1 MTSTRTKRYWGT
13 QRVARV
19 LQVTPAT
26 VASWIDQGH
35 LKGHKTPT
43 GRRRVASADL
53 AEFLRAH
60 DMLVPS
66 ELLVSRDRPVVVVVE
81 DDPGYLSALVRTIE
95 REAPEVEVIQA
106 TTGMDGLLEIGRVGP
121 DLVVLDYA
129 LPDLNAVQVVGRLV
143 DTSKRL
149 TAPVMIVTGGM
160 PANAENDLRVL
171 GVRAIV
177 NKVDGMGVV
186 IEAMRRALQS
196 RSCFS
201 QMEWLDSSGAL
212 GPPGLFLRRYE

>member
-1 MTSTRTKRYWGT
+1 MNSPRTKRYWGT

-35 LKGHKTPT
+35 LKGHRTPT

-60 DMLVPS
+60 GMAVPS
-66 ELLVSRDRPVVVVVE
+66 ELLGGGSRERAVVVVVE
-81 DDPGYLSALVRTIE
+81 DDPGYLKALVRTLQ
-95 REAPEVEVIQA
+95 REAPDLDIIEA
-106 TTGMDGLLEIGRVGP
+106 TTAVDGLLEIGRVSP
-121 DLVVLDYA
+121 DLVILDYA
-129 LPDLNAVQVVGRLV
+129 LPDLNAVQVVERLQ

-160 PANAENDLRVL
+160 PAKAENELRAL

-177 NKVDGMGVV
+177 NKVEGMGVV
-186 IEAMRRALQS
+186 IEAMQRALQA
-196 RSCFS
+196 RSKV
-201 QMEWLDSSGAL
+201 A
-212 GPPGLFLRRYE
+212 

>member
-1 MTSTRTKRYWGT
+1 MAPIRTKRYWGT

-35 LKGHKTPT
+35 LKGHRTPT

-53 AEFLRAH
+53 ADFLRAH
-60 DMLVPS
+60 GMSVPN
-66 ELLVSRDRPVVVVVE
+66 ELSQRERPVIVVVE
-81 DDPGYLSALVRTIE
+81 DDPGYLKALVRTVE
-95 REAPEVEVIQA
+95 RDAPEVEIIEAV
-106 TTGMDGLLEIGRVGP
+106 TGVDGLLEIGRVSP
-121 DLVVLDYA
+121 DLVILDYA
-129 LPDLNAVQVVGRLV
+129 LPDLNAVQLVERLV

-160 PANAENDLRVL
+160 PAVAENDLRRL

-186 IEAMRRALQS
+186 IEAMRRALQA
-196 RSCFS
+196 RKV
-201 QMEWLDSSGAL
+201 A
-212 GPPGLFLRRYE
+212 

>member
-1 MTSTRTKRYWGT
+1 VAPTRSKRYWGT

-35 LKGHKTPT
+35 LKGHRTPT

-60 DMLVPS
+60 GMSVPS
-66 ELLVSRDRPVVVVVE
+66 ELASRERAVVVVVE
-81 DDPGYLSALVRTIE
+81 DDPGYLKALVRMIE
-95 REAPEVEVIQA
+95 RDAPEVDVIEA
-106 TTGMDGLLEIGRVGP
+106 TTGVDGLLEIGRLSP

-129 LPDLNAVQVVGRLV
+129 LPDLNAVQVVERLQ
-143 DTSKRL
+143 DPSKRL
-149 TAPVMIVTGGM
+149 TAPVMIVTGGL
-160 PANAENDLRVL
+160 PAAAEDDLRRL

-196 RSCFS
+196 RKV
-201 QMEWLDSSGAL
+201 A
-212 GPPGLFLRRYE
+212 

>member
-1 MTSTRTKRYWGT
+1 MAPTRTKRYWGT

-35 LKGHKTPT
+35 LKGHRTPT

-53 AEFLRAH
+53 AAFLRAH
-60 DMLVPS
+60 DMAVPN
-66 ELLVSRDRPVVVVVE
+66 ELATARERPVVVLVE
-81 DDPGYLSALVRTIE
+81 DDPGYLKALVRTIE
-95 REAPEVEVIQA
+95 REAPDVEVVET
-106 TTGMDGLLEIGRVGP
+106 TTGVDGLLEIGRVSP

-129 LPDLNAVQVVGRLV
+129 LPDLNAVQVVERLQ

-160 PANAENDLRVL
+160 PAAAENDLRRL

-196 RSCFS
+196 RKV
-201 QMEWLDSSGAL
+201 A
-212 GPPGLFLRRYE
+212 

>member
-1 MTSTRTKRYWGT
+1 MNSLRTKRYWGT

-35 LKGHKTPT
+35 LKGHRTPT

-60 DMLVPS
+60 GMAVPS
-66 ELLVSRDRPVVVVVE
+66 ELLGGGAGSRERPVVVVVE
-81 DDPGYLSALVRTIE
+81 DDPGYLKALVRTLQ
-95 REAPEVEVIQA
+95 REAPDLDIIEAKTAV
-106 TTGMDGLLEIGRVGP
+106 DGLLEIGRVSP
-121 DLVVLDYA
+121 DLVILDYA
-129 LPDLNAVQVVGRLV
+129 LPDLNAVQVVERLQ

-160 PANAENDLRVL
+160 PAKAENDLRRL
-171 GVRAIV
+171 GVQAIV

-186 IEAMRRALQS
+186 IEAMRRALESS
-196 RSCFS
+196 RKV
-201 QMEWLDSSGAL
+201 A
-212 GPPGLFLRRYE
+212 

>member
-1 MTSTRTKRYWGT
+1 VAPIKTKRYWGT

-35 LKGHKTPT
+35 LKGHRTPT

-60 DMLVPS
+60 GMAVPS
-66 ELLVSRDRPVVVVVE
+66 ELVAGRERPVVVVVE
-81 DDPGYLSALVRTIE
+81 DDPGYLKALVRSLQ
-95 REAPEVEVIQA
+95 REAPEVDVVEA
-106 TTGMDGLLEIGRVGP
+106 TTGMDGLLEIGRVSP
-121 DLVVLDYA
+121 DLVVLDFA
-129 LPDLNAVQVVGRLV
+129 LPDLNAVQVVERLV

-160 PANAENDLRVL
+160 PAKAENELRVL

-177 NKVDGMGVV
+177 NKVEGMGVV

-196 RSCFS
+196 SRKV
-201 QMEWLDSSGAL
+201 A
-212 GPPGLFLRRYE
+212 

>member
-1 MTSTRTKRYWGT
+1 MAPPRTKRYWGT

-35 LKGHKTPT
+35 LKGHRTPT

-60 DMLVPS
+60 DMAVPN
-66 ELLVSRDRPVVVVVE
+66 ELASTRERPVVVLVE
-81 DDPGYLSALVRTIE
+81 DDPGYLKALVRTIE
-95 REAPEVEVIQA
+95 REAPDVEVVET
-106 TTGMDGLLEIGRVGP
+106 TTGVDGLLEIGRVSP

-129 LPDLNAVQVVGRLV
+129 LPDLNAVQVVERLQ

-160 PANAENDLRVL
+160 PAAAENDLRRL

-196 RSCFS
+196 RKV
-201 QMEWLDSSGAL
+201 A
-212 GPPGLFLRRYE
+212 

>member
-1 MTSTRTKRYWGT
+1 VAPTRTKRYWGT

-35 LKGHKTPT
+35 LKGHRTPT

-60 DMLVPS
+60 GMAVPN
-66 ELLVSRDRPVVVVVE
+66 ELATSRERPVVVVVE
-81 DDPGYLSALVRTIE
+81 DDPGYLKALVRTIE
-95 REAPEVEVIQA
+95 REAPEVDVVET
-106 TTGMDGLLEIGRVGP
+106 TTGVDGLLEIGRLSP

-129 LPDLNAVQVVGRLV
+129 LPDLNAVQVVERLV

-149 TAPVMIVTGGM
+149 TAPVMIVTAGL
-160 PANAENDLRVL
+160 PASAENDLRRL

-196 RSCFS
+196 RKV
-201 QMEWLDSSGAL
+201 A
-212 GPPGLFLRRYE
+212 

>member
-1 MTSTRTKRYWGT
+1 MNTTRTKRYWGT

-60 DMLVPS
+60 DMSVPS
-66 ELLVSRDRPVVVVVE
+66 DLLVVRDRPVVVVVE
-81 DDPGYLSALVRTIE
+81 DDPGYLAALVRTIE

-149 TAPVMIVTGGM
+149 SAPVMIVTGGM

-196 RSCFS
+196 RKV
-201 QMEWLDSSGAL
+201 A
-212 GPPGLFLRRYE
+212 

>member
-1 MTSTRTKRYWGT
+1 MTNSRTKRYWGT

-35 LKGHKTPT
+35 LKGHRTPT

-53 AEFLRAH
+53 ADFLRAH
-60 DMLVPS
+60 GMSVPN
-66 ELLVSRDRPVVVVVE
+66 ELSGSRERPVVVVVE
-81 DDPGYLSALVRTIE
+81 DDPGYLKALVRTIE
-95 REAPEVEVIQA
+95 RDAPEMDVIEA
-106 TTGMDGLLEIGRVGP
+106 TTGVDGLLEIGRVSP

-129 LPDLNAVQVVGRLV
+129 LPDLNAVQVVQRLQ

-149 TAPVMIVTGGM
+149 TAPVMIVTGGL
-160 PANAENDLRVL
+160 PAKAENDLRGL

-177 NKVDGMGVV
+177 NKVEGMGVV
-186 IEAMRRALQS
+186 IEAMQRALQA
-196 RSCFS
+196 RSKV
-201 QMEWLDSSGAL
+201 A
-212 GPPGLFLRRYE
+212 

>member
-1 MTSTRTKRYWGT
+1 MNTARTKRYWGT

-35 LKGHKTPT
+35 LKGHRTPT

-53 AEFLRAH
+53 ADFLRAH
-60 DMLVPS
+60 GMAVPN
-66 ELLVSRDRPVVVVVE
+66 ELSSARERPVIVVVE
-81 DDPGYLSALVRTIE
+81 DDPGYLKALVRMVE
-95 REAPEVEVIQA
+95 HEAPEVEIVEA
-106 TTGMDGLLEIGRVGP
+106 MTGMDGLLEIGRVSP

-129 LPDLNAVQVVGRLV
+129 LPDLNAVQVVERLL
-143 DTSKRL
+143 DPSKRL
-149 TAPVMIVTGGM
+149 TAPVMIVTGGL
-160 PANAENDLRVL
+160 PAEAENDLRRL

-186 IEAMRRALQS
+186 IEAMRRALQA
-196 RSCFS
+196 RKV
-201 QMEWLDSSGAL
+201 A
-212 GPPGLFLRRYE
+212 

>member
-1 MTSTRTKRYWGT
+1 VSPIRTKRYWGT

-26 VASWIDQGH
+26 VAAWIDQGH
-35 LKGHKTPT
+35 LKGHRTPT

-53 AEFLRAH
+53 ADFLQAH
-60 DMLVPS
+60 GMAVPN
-66 ELLVSRDRPVVVVVE
+66 ELQAARERPVVVLVE
-81 DDPGYLSALVRTIE
+81 DDPGYLKALVRMLE
-95 REAPEVEVIQA
+95 REAPEVDVVE
-106 TTGMDGLLEIGRVGP
+106 TSTGVDGLLEIGRVSP

-129 LPDLNAVQVVGRLV
+129 LPDLNAVQVVERLL

-160 PANAENDLRVL
+160 PAAAEIDLRRL

-177 NKVDGMGVV
+177 NKVEGMGVV
-186 IEAMRRALQS
+186 IEAMRRVLQS
-196 RSCFS
+196 R
-201 QMEWLDSSGAL
+201 MVA
-212 GPPGLFLRRYE
+212 

>member
-1 MTSTRTKRYWGT
+1 MAPTRTKRYWGT

-60 DMLVPS
+60 GMSVPN
-66 ELLVSRDRPVVVVVE
+66 ELASARERPIVVLVE
-81 DDPGYLSALVRTIE
+81 DDPGYLKALVRTIQ
-95 REAPEVEVIQA
+95 REAPDVEVVET
-106 TTGMDGLLEIGRVGP
+106 TTGVDGLLEIGRVSP

-129 LPDLNAVQVVGRLV
+129 LPDLNAVQVVERLV

-160 PANAENDLRVL
+160 PAAAENDLRKL

-196 RSCFS
+196 RKV
-201 QMEWLDSSGAL
+201 A
-212 GPPGLFLRRYE
+212 

>member
-1 MTSTRTKRYWGT
+1 
-13 QRVARV
+13 V

-35 LKGHKTPT
+35 LKGHRTPT

-53 AEFLRAH
+53 AEFLKAH
-60 DMLVPS
+60 GMAVPN
-66 ELLVSRDRPVVVVVE
+66 ELLAARERPVVVVVE
-81 DDPGYLSALVRTIE
+81 DDPGYLKALVRTIALE
-95 REAPEVEVIQA
+95 EPDTEVIEA
-106 TTGMDGLLEIGRVGP
+106 TTGLDGLLEIGRVGP
-121 DLVVLDYA
+121 DLVILDYA
-129 LPDLNAVQVVGRLV
+129 LPDLNAVQVVERLV

-149 TAPVMIVTGGM
+149 TAPVLIVTGGL
-160 PANAENDLRVL
+160 PAAAENELRRV

-196 RSCFS
+196 RKV
-201 QMEWLDSSGAL
+201 A
-212 GPPGLFLRRYE
+212 

>member
-1 MTSTRTKRYWGT
+1 MVTTKTKRYWGT

-19 LQVTPAT
+19 LHVTPAT

-53 AEFLRAH
+53 ADFLQAH
-60 DMLVPS
+60 GMAVPS
-66 ELLVSRDRPVVVVVE
+66 ELLVGHERAVVVVVE
-81 DDPGYLSALVRTIE
+81 DDPGYLAALVRTIQ
-95 REAPEVEVIQA
+95 REAPELEVVEA
-106 TTGMDGLLEIGRVGP
+106 TTGMDGLLEIGRVSP

-129 LPDLNAVQVVGRLV
+129 LPDLNAVQLVQRLR

-160 PANAENDLRVL
+160 PENAENDLRGL

-186 IEAMRRALQS
+186 IEAMRRALQA
-196 RSCFS
+196 RKV
-201 QMEWLDSSGAL
+201 A
-212 GPPGLFLRRYE
+212 

>member
-1 MTSTRTKRYWGT
+1 MSTGKTKRYWGT

-35 LKGHKTPT
+35 LKGHRTPT

-53 AEFLRAH
+53 ADFLRQHGMA
-60 DMLVPS
+60 VPS
-66 ELLVSRDRPVVVVVE
+66 ELVVARARQVVVVVE
-81 DDPGYLSALVRTIE
+81 DDPGYLKALVRTAE
-95 REAPEVEVIQA
+95 REAPELEVVEAQ
-106 TTGMDGLLEIGRVGP
+106 TGVDGLLEIGRVSP

-129 LPDLNAVQVVGRLV
+129 LPDLNAVQVVQRLV

-160 PANAENDLRVL
+160 PAKAENDLRQL

-186 IEAMRRALQS
+186 IEAMRRALRS
-196 RSCFS
+196 RKV
-201 QMEWLDSSGAL
+201 A
-212 GPPGLFLRRYE
+212 

>member
-1 MTSTRTKRYWGT
+1 
-13 QRVARV
+13 VARV

-43 GRRRVASADL
+43 GRRRVASGDL

-60 DMLVPS
+60 GMSVPN
-66 ELLVSRDRPVVVVVE
+66 ELASSRERPIVVVVE
-81 DDPGYLSALVRTIE
+81 DDPGYLKALVRTLE
-95 REAPEVEVIQA
+95 REAPEIEVVE
-106 TTGMDGLLEIGRVGP
+106 TMTGVDGLLEIGRVGP
-121 DLVVLDYA
+121 DLVILDYA
-129 LPDLNAVQVVGRLV
+129 LPDLNAVQVVERLV
-143 DTSKRL
+143 DQTKRM

-160 PANAENDLRVL
+160 PASAENDLRRL
-171 GVRAIV
+171 GVRAII

-196 RSCFS
+196 RKV
-201 QMEWLDSSGAL
+201 A
-212 GPPGLFLRRYE
+212 

>member
-1 MTSTRTKRYWGT
+1 MAPTRTKRYWGT

-35 LKGHKTPT
+35 LKGHRTPT
-43 GRRRVASADL
+43 GRRRVASGDL

-60 DMLVPS
+60 GMLVPA
-66 ELLVSRDRPVVVVVE
+66 ELSGSRERPVVVVVE
-81 DDPGYLSALVRTIE
+81 DDPGYLKALVRTIHL
-95 REAPEVEVIQA
+95 EAPELDVLEA
-106 TTGMDGLLEIGRVGP
+106 STGVDGLLEIGRVSP

-129 LPDLNAVQVVGRLV
+129 LPDLNAVQVVERLV

-160 PANAENDLRVL
+160 PATAENDLRRL
-171 GVRAIV
+171 GVLAIV

-186 IEAMRRALQS
+186 IEAMRRALQE
-196 RSCFS
+196 RKV
-201 QMEWLDSSGAL
+201 A
-212 GPPGLFLRRYE
+212 

>member
-1 MTSTRTKRYWGT
+1 
-13 QRVARV
+13 
-19 LQVTPAT
+19 
-26 VASWIDQGH
+26 
-35 LKGHKTPT
+35 
-43 GRRRVASADL
+43 VASADL

-60 DMLVPS
+60 DMSVPS
-66 ELLVSRDRPVVVVVE
+66 ELLVVRDRPVVVVVE
-81 DDPGYLSALVRTIE
+81 DDPGYLSALVRTVE
-95 REAPEVEVIQA
+95 REAPEVEVVQA
-106 TTGMDGLLEIGRVGP
+106 TTGMDGLLEIGRVSP

-129 LPDLNAVQVVGRLV
+129 LPDLNAVQVVERLV

-196 RSCFS
+196 RKV
-201 QMEWLDSSGAL
+201 A
-212 GPPGLFLRRYE
+212 